1 MIAHYHFC
9 SPRLIPDIREIFS
22 KINPRKSN
30 LMVVV
35 LVHGWMI
42 STLSNYVWLICKNK
56 VKEYV
61 WLSSVEFVSF
71 PVVNTKNGLLAI
83 MAHRTCS
90 KLNKIC
96 QIALLFSNIIGLT
109 YRVSI
114 SHVIKMHTKEDSRP
128 IIMLTQNIMRTRKVF
143 LNHN

>member
-109 YRVSI
+109 YRVSN
-114 SHVIKMHTKEDSRP
+114 KP
-128 IIMLTQNIMRTRKVF
+128 CYQNTYQRGLLPNNNANAKYYENEESIFKS
-143 LNHN
+143 

>member
-56 VKEYV
+56 VKEYI

-71 PVVNTKNGLLAI
+71 PVVNIKNGLLAI
-83 MAHRTCS
+83 MAYRTCS

-109 YRVSI
+109 YRVSN
-114 SHVIKMHTKEDSRP
+114 KP
-128 IIMLTQNIMRTRKVF
+128 YYQNVYQRGFSPNNNANAKYYENEESIFKS
-143 LNHN
+143 

>member
-109 YRVSI
+109 YRVSN
-114 SHVIKMHTKEDSRP
+114 KP
-128 IIMLTQNIMRTRKVF
+128 YYQNVYQRGFSPSNNTNAKYYENEESIFKS
-143 LNHN
+143 